1 MKILQRLSLTSIL
14 LLYVVLAGCSDE
26 AKNVATS
33 ADGVPISFS
42 VYGEGTPAIVFVHG
56 WCWGQNNWNG
66 QILEFSRQNNIITID
81 LAGFGDSGHGRTDW
95 TMEAFGEDVVSV
107 VEKLGLEQVV
117 LVGFSMGDKIIVEAA
132 RLMPERIIG
141 LVGVDN
147 FKNIE
152 PILTDEQIDGFIAPF
167 RADFAGTLN
176 SFLLSMIL
184 PNADST
190 EVLEKVSAEFGGCAG
205 PPDIAVTVLE
215 NYIKHDMT
223 GSLKEIKAPIHCINS
238 DLVST
243 DIEAAQR
250 YVSSFKVEIM
260 SGVGHLLLWED
271 TDTFNRLLGEIIKT
285 FVTS

>member
-1 MKILQRLSLTSIL
+1 MKILKKLSLISLL
-14 LLYVVLAGCSDE
+14 LLYFTLLGCSTE
-26 AKNVATS
+26 VENVATS

-66 QILEFSRQNNIITID
+66 QILEFSRQNKIVTID
-81 LAGFGDSGHGRTDW
+81 LAGFGGSGQSRTDW

-107 VEKLGLEQVV
+107 VEKLGLEKVV
-117 LVGFSMGDKIIVEAA
+117 LVGFSMGDKVIVEAA

-147 FKNIE
+147 FKNVDTKI
-152 PILTDEQIDGFIAPF
+152 TDEQIDGFIAPF
-167 RADFAGTLN
+167 RVDFAGTLN
-176 SFLLSMIL
+176 AMLLSMIL

-190 EVLEKVSAEFGGCAG
+190 IVLEKVSAENDGCSA

-223 GSLKEIKAPIHCINS
+223 ESLKEIKVPIHCINS
-238 DLVST
+238 DLVPT
-243 DIEAAQR
+243 DAEAAKR

-271 TDTFNRLLGEIIKT
+271 TATFNRLLSEVIKT
-285 FVTS
+285 FEAS

>member
-1 MKILQRLSLTSIL
+1 MKILQRLSLISLL
-14 LLYVVLAGCSDE
+14 LLYVIMFGGSNEVES
-26 AKNVATS
+26 VATS

-42 VYGEGTPAIVFVHG
+42 VYGEGTLAIVFVHG

-66 QILEFSRQNNIITID
+66 QIQEFSRQNKVVTID
-81 LAGFGDSGHGRTDW
+81 LAGFGGSGQGRTDW

-107 VEKLGLEQVV
+107 VEKLGLRQVV
-117 LVGFSMGDKIIVEAA
+117 LVGFSMGDKVIVEAA

-147 FKNIE
+147 FHNVE
-152 PILTDEQIDGFIAPF
+152 PTLTNEQIDGFMAPF
-167 RADFAGTLN
+167 SVDFAGTLN
-176 SFLLSMIL
+176 AMLLSMVI

-190 EVLEKVSAEFGGCAG
+190 RVLEKVRAEYGGCAA

-215 NYIKHDMT
+215 NYLKHDMT
-223 GSLKEIKAPIHCINS
+223 KSLREIKAPIHCINS
-238 DLVST
+238 DFVPT
-243 DIEAAQR
+243 NVEAAKR

-271 TDTFNRLLGEIIKT
+271 TAKFNQLLSEVIKT
-285 FVTS
+285 FESS